1 MTALDVLFIS
11 GDIGGNVPPTLEIAG
26 ELARRGHRVAVAG
39 IRTRP
44 DGIAEALLPALAD
57 MDVSQNPGR
66 LGHLPNLR
74 RMAMGS
80 AVTRDVRAL
89 LARQRAD
96 VVVIDG
102 VMLGSIR
109 EALRS
114 GIPTA
119 VLFHSLGK
127 FWSDGMSNGPL
138 NALLRPFGLAPR
150 ALLARTDA
158 LLLPT
163 DRDLDPAGR
172 GSSRIAFDWLGT
184 TERGLP
190 PEPRVPGEPLLV
202 LVSLSTAWQKKQGD
216 VYRRII
222 AALGQLAGGDLPVR
236 AIVTTGG
243 AQLDGELSS
252 LQNVEIRGRFSH
264 AEILPR
270 ADLVIG
276 HGGHSTTL
284 RALAHGVP
292 LLILPLNPTSDQPM
306 IGKAVES
313 AGAGRSLSRN
323 ATPEEIRDAV
333 LDILTDRAIVATAA
347 RTGERLRGQ
356 RGAEAG
362 ADRIEAIAMT
372 PATFRRS

>member
-11 GDIGGNVPPTLEIAG
+11 GDIGGNVPPTLAIAG
-26 ELARRGHRVAVAG
+26 ELARRGHRVTVAG
-39 IRTRP
+39 LRARPGEQIP
-44 DGIAEALLPALAD
+44 DGIAEVPIPALAD
-57 MDVSQNPGR
+57 MDVSRNPGR
-66 LGHLPNLR
+66 LGHGPTLL
-74 RMAMGS
+74 RMAAGA
-80 AVTRDVRAL
+80 AVSRDVHAL
-89 LARQRAD
+89 LGKQRPNVI
-96 VVVIDG
+96 VVDG
-102 VMLGSIR
+102 VMLRSLR
-109 EALRS
+109 EALAS

-127 FWSDGMSNGPL
+127 LWNDGMNNGL
-138 NALLRPFGLAPR
+138 ANALMRPFGLAPR
-150 ALLARTDA
+150 ALMDRAHA

-172 GSSRIAFDWLGT
+172 GPIRFPFQWLGT
-184 TERGLP
+184 TERARP
-190 PEPRVPGEPLLV
+190 PEPRAPAAPSLV
-202 LVSLSTAWQKKQGD
+202 LVTLGSVWQRKEAD

-222 AALGQLAGGDLPVR
+222 AALGQLDGGESPVR

-243 AQLDGELSS
+243 VQFDGELSS
-252 LQNVEIRGRFSH
+252 LPNVEIIRGRAPH

-292 LLILPLNPTSDQPM
+292 LLILPMDPTSDQPM
-306 IGKAVES
+306 TAKAVEA
-313 AGAGRSLSRN
+313 AGVGRRLSRR
-323 ATPEEIRDAV
+323 AKPEAIRDAV
-333 LDILTDRAIVATAA
+333 REILSDRDIVAEAA

-362 ADRIEAIAMT
+362 ADRIEAIART
-372 PATFRRS
+372 G

>member
-1 MTALDVLFIS
+1 MPLLDVLFIS
-11 GDIGGNVPPTLEIAG
+11 GDIGGNVPPTLGIAG

-39 IRTRP
+39 LRARSGDRLP
-44 DGIAEALLPALAD
+44 DGVAEAPLPALAD
-57 MDVSQNPGR
+57 LDVSHDPGR
-66 LGHLPNLR
+66 LGHLPSLV
-74 RMAMGS
+74 RMAMGG

-89 LARQRAD
+89 LARHRAD
-96 VVVIDG
+96 AVVVDG
-102 VMLGSIR
+102 VMLASIR

-119 VLFHSLGK
+119 VLFHSLGQ
-127 FWSDGMSNGPL
+127 FWSDGMGGGPA
-138 NALLRPFGLAPR
+138 NALLRPLGLAPR
-150 ALLARTDA
+150 ALLDRADA

-163 DRDLDPAGR
+163 DRDLDPAGG

-184 TERGLP
+184 TERARP
-190 PEPRVPGEPLLV
+190 PEPRAPGEPPLV
-202 LVSLSTAWQKKQGD
+202 LVSLSTAWQRKQGD

-222 AALGQLAGGDLPVR
+222 AALGQLDGGASPVR

-243 AQLDGELSS
+243 AQLDGELDP
-252 LQNVEIRGRFSH
+252 LPNVEVRGRFPH

-292 LLILPLNPTSDQPM
+292 LLVLPLDPTSDQPM
-306 IGKAVES
+306 IGKAIES
-313 AGAGRSLSRN
+313 AGVGRTLSRS
-323 ATPEEIRDAV
+323 ATPEAIRDAV
-333 LDILTDRAIVATAA
+333 RDILADRDLVAAAA
-347 RTGERLRGQ
+347 RSGERLRGQ

-362 ADRIEAIAMT
+362 ADRIEAIARQ
-372 PATFRRS
+372 A

>member
-1 MTALDVLFIS
+1 MTALDVQFIS
-11 GDIGGNVPPTLEIAG
+11 ADGGGNVPPTLAIAG

-39 IRTRP
+39 VRTRP
-44 DGIAEALLPALAD
+44 GDRKPEGIAEVSLPALAD
-57 MDVSQNPGR
+57 LDVARTPGR
-66 LGHLPNLR
+66 LGLAPAAT
-74 RMAMGS
+74 RMTVGA
-80 AVTRDVRAL
+80 AVARDVRAV
-89 LARQRAD
+89 LAGHRSD
-96 VVVIDG
+96 VVVVDG
-102 VMLGSIR
+102 VMLSSIR

-119 VLFHSLGK
+119 VLFHSLGQ
-127 FWSDGMSNGPL
+127 FWNDGMNNGPV

-150 ALLARTDA
+150 ALLDRADA

-163 DRDLDPAGR
+163 DRELDPAGR
-172 GSSRIAFDWLGT
+172 SSSGLAFDWLGT

-190 PEPRVPGEPLLV
+190 PERRTPGEPALV
-202 LVSLSTAWQKKQGD
+202 LVSLSTAWLKIQGD

-222 AALGQLAGGDLPVR
+222 AALGQLDRGESPVR

-243 AQLDGELSS
+243 VQLDGELSP
-252 LQNVEIRGRFSH
+252 LPNVEVRGRSSH

-292 LLILPLNPTSDQPM
+292 LLVLPVNPMSDQPM
-306 IGKAVES
+306 ISKVVES
-313 AGAGRSLSRN
+313 AGVGRRLSRN
-323 ATPEEIRDAV
+323 ASPEAIRDAV
-333 LDILTDRAIVATAA
+333 RTILADRDIRAAAA

-362 ADRIEAIAMT
+362 ADRIEAIART
-372 PATFRRS
+372 A